1 MNELRKNMFELGQL
15 RQVERSLLP
24 NTTFN
29 PDIII
34 IIIVTSINIII
45 VSIIITINIIT
56 IAVIIIISLSS
67 LEIQSESFH

>member
-15 RQVERSLLP
+15 RQVVRSLLP

-45 VSIIITINIIT
+45 VIIIIT

>member
-15 RQVERSLLP
+15 RQVVRSLLP

-34 IIIVTSINIII
+34 VITSINIII
-45 VSIIITINIIT
+45 IIITINIIT
-56 IAVIIIISLSS
+56 MAIIIIISLSS

>member
-15 RQVERSLLP
+15 RQVVRSLLP

-34 IIIVTSINIII
+34 IIVTSINVII
-45 VSIIITINIIT
+45 VIIIITINIIT
-56 IAVIIIISLSS
+56 MAIIIIISLSS